1 VSRVRNLLLAAGGG
15 LLLTASFP
23 DVGLW
28 FLAPV
33 SIAILFVA
41 ISESRA
47 RGAFGL
53 GWVFGMAFFL
63 THVSWIEF
71 AVGPIPWVALCAACA
86 VYAGLAC
93 AIFAHANYAGF
104 FDGKAWL
111 APPVFAIAWV
121 AAESLRSFG
130 PFGGFPWGRLAFAV
144 VDSPVVNLAKIG
156 GAPLVS
162 IAVAFAGGMLGLAWK
177 GLRERR
183 ALAAVGAPLIAL
195 IVIVAPLGVPLDE
208 RPETGTLR
216 VGWAQGN
223 VPNEGL
229 DSFAEARL
237 VTRNHVEATE
247 KLAGEVEE
255 PLDLTIWPENSVD
268 IDPRIDTETA
278 EQVTAAARA
287 VDTPVILGTAD
298 YSPPEGRYNV
308 SLVWLPT
315 GEPAGEYRK
324 QQPAAFAEYIPMR
337 SVSRLFS
344 PEVDRVTRDV
354 LPGTAPAYIDV
365 DIAALDRPVRVGTII
380 CFEVAYDWIIRQSA
394 MYQAEFLAV
403 QTNNATFGVTAEST
417 QQLAMTRLRAIES
430 GKAALQIST
439 VGVSAV
445 VTPSGRV
452 VDESELFT
460 QAWGQAEIPLRTT
473 VTPAVAYGAW
483 VEWGVVA
490 VALIVLAVAVFVRS
504 RNRYEW

>member
-1 VSRVRNLLLAAGGG
+1 LVAG

-23 DVGLW
+23 DVGAW
-28 FLAPV
+28 ILAPLA
-33 SIAILFVA
+33 IAILFVA

-71 AVGPIPWVALCAACA
+71 AVGPIPWIALCAACA
-86 VYAGLAC
+86 AYVGLAC

-121 AAESLRSFG
+121 AIESLRSFG

-144 VDSPVVNLAKIG
+144 VDAPTVSLAKLG

-162 IAVAFAGGMLGLAWK
+162 LAVVFSGALLGLAWK

-183 ALAAVGAPLIAL
+183 ALAAVGAPLLAL
-195 IVIVAPLGVPLDE
+195 IVIIGPLGVPLDE

-216 VGWAQGN
+216 VGWVQGN

-229 DSFAEARL
+229 ESFAQARL
-237 VTRNHVEATE
+237 VTKNHVEATE
-247 KLAGEVEE
+247 QLAAEVEQ
-255 PLDLTIWPENSVD
+255 PLDLTVWPENSVD
-268 IDPRIDTETA
+268 IDPRVDAETA
-278 EQVTAAARA
+278 ERVTAAAIA
-287 VDTPVILGTAD
+287 VNTPIIIGTAD

-308 SLVWLPT
+308 SLVWLPS
-315 GEPAGEYRK
+315 GESAGEYRK

-354 LPGTAPAYIDV
+354 LPGTAPAFIDV
-365 DIAALDRPVRVGTII
+365 DVASLDRSVRVGTII
-380 CFEVAYDWIIRQSA
+380 CFEVAYDWISRQSA
-394 MYQAEFLAV
+394 TYEAEFLAV

-417 QQLAMTRLRAIES
+417 QQLAMTRLRAIET
-430 GKAALQIST
+430 GKSALQVST

-452 VDESELFT
+452 VEDSELFT
-460 QAWGQAEIPLRTT
+460 QAWGEADIPLRTT
-473 VTPAVAYGAW
+473 VTPAVSYGAW
-483 VEWGVVA
+483 IEWGVVVA
-490 VALIVLAVAVFVRS
+490 AALILAGAVFVRA
-504 RNRYEW
+504 RDRYEW